1 MGDKMNRRENKIF
14 SELIWNDKSTV
25 AAFKDKYNVQERS
38 IRLAIKSINDD
49 LMEAGLPTIFENSEG
64 ELSIEDKDQIAVKE
78 FEKFIQNYNFYSYTM
93 TKNERH
99 TILALILLNGREYIT
114 VDMLKNEIGVS
125 RNTILNDLQEL
136 KSWFEDREMTLKAKP
151 HVGYVIEATE
161 TQIRE
166 NILKLMEV
174 NSEEYYQ
181 NGYMLNVYWWLLLKQ
196 LDTMNSF
203 ENLKNIL
210 LEEEEETG
218 VILEDYSFYE
228 AGIEL
233 MIILNRLDQGKYLIS
248 FNDELKEEIEI
259 SSKYPFSKSVL
270 NKIGRKYDVKITE
283 EEILMFTKHLR
294 GKRYLKG
301 ERNSATS
308 LDINVMIAEAIH
320 LISGQ
325 LGIDFY
331 LDFGLY
337 DLMVAHMK
345 SAVYRVMNGEVLVN
359 PFKDEII
366 NDYPEILQIVHKEL
380 ENLENFIGKKF
391 REDEV
396 MFLVWYFASV
406 IEKEKIQSN
415 KNKKIPVALVCAT
428 GRGTVQFMLAKL
440 KILENIID
448 IVSVSSHHNMNEIE
462 QSGARMII
470 STIPLPNSKLPNVA
484 VRSPMLDDQDILT
497 IQQKVFELKEKEQEE
512 IEEQENRVI
521 KQNPQKDI
529 QGAFYNLLSKERIE
543 MDYPAKDWED
553 AIRCAGK
560 LLYDTN
566 TVTEQYVEEMVS
578 SVKKHG
584 PYIVVCKGMA
594 LPHADCSKG
603 AIKEAASFVRLK
615 TPIEFGS
622 VYNDPVRYVIGMSI
636 KSAES
641 INQAIYDMM
650 KIFGDENNMNKF
662 DSLPDEQAVLDMI
675 NSFQKQKI

>member
-1 MGDKMNRRENKIF
+1 MNRRGNKIF
-14 SELIWNDKSTV
+14 SELIWNNKLTI
-25 AAFKDKYNVQERS
+25 AAFKDKYNVQEHS
-38 IRLAIKSINDD
+38 IRLAVKSINDD
-49 LMEAGLPTIFENSEG
+49 LEEAGLPTISKNSEG
-64 ELSIEDKDQIAVKE
+64 ELSIQGKDQIHIKK

-136 KSWFEDREMTLKAKP
+136 KSWFEDRGMTLKAKP

-166 NILKLMEV
+166 NILKL
-174 NSEEYYQ
+174 
-181 NGYMLNVYWWLLLKQ
+181 
-196 LDTMNSF
+196 
-203 ENLKNIL
+203 
-210 LEEEEETG
+210 
-218 VILEDYSFYE
+218 
-228 AGIEL
+228 
-233 MIILNRLDQGKYLIS
+233 
-248 FNDELKEEIEI
+248 
-259 SSKYPFSKSVL
+259 
-270 NKIGRKYDVKITE
+270 
-283 EEILMFTKHLR
+283 
-294 GKRYLKG
+294 
-301 ERNSATS
+301 
-308 LDINVMIAEAIH
+308 
-320 LISGQ
+320 ISGQ

-337 DLMVAHMK
+337 DLMVVHMK

-396 MFLVWYFASV
+396 MFLVLYFASV

-415 KNKKIPVALVCAT
+415 KNKKIPVALVCVT

-440 KILENIID
+440 KILEDIID

-462 QSGARMII
+462 QSGAKMII

-543 MDYPAKDWED
+543 LDYPAKDWED

-560 LLYDTN
+560 ILYDTK
-566 TVTEQYVEEMVS
+566 TVTEQYVEEMVN

-603 AIKEAASFVRLK
+603 AIEEAASLVRLK

-662 DSLPDEQAVLDMI
+662 DSLPDEQAVLDMV

>member
-248 FNDELKEEIEI
+248 FNDESKEEIEI

-396 MFLVWYFASV
+396 MFLVLYFSSV

-603 AIKEAASFVRLK
+603 AIKEAASLVRLK

>member
-1 MGDKMNRRENKIF
+1 
-14 SELIWNDKSTV
+14 
-25 AAFKDKYNVQERS
+25 
-38 IRLAIKSINDD
+38 
-49 LMEAGLPTIFENSEG
+49 
-64 ELSIEDKDQIAVKE
+64 
-78 FEKFIQNYNFYSYTM
+78 
-93 TKNERH
+93 
-99 TILALILLNGREYIT
+99 
-114 VDMLKNEIGVS
+114 
-125 RNTILNDLQEL
+125 
-136 KSWFEDREMTLKAKP
+136 
-151 HVGYVIEATE
+151 
-161 TQIRE
+161 
-166 NILKLMEV
+166 
-174 NSEEYYQ
+174 
-181 NGYMLNVYWWLLLKQ
+181 
-196 LDTMNSF
+196 
-203 ENLKNIL
+203 
-210 LEEEEETG
+210 
-218 VILEDYSFYE
+218 
-228 AGIEL
+228 
-233 MIILNRLDQGKYLIS
+233 
-248 FNDELKEEIEI
+248 
-259 SSKYPFSKSVL
+259 
-270 NKIGRKYDVKITE
+270 
-283 EEILMFTKHLR
+283 
-294 GKRYLKG
+294 
-301 ERNSATS
+301 
-308 LDINVMIAEAIH
+308 
-320 LISGQ
+320 
-325 LGIDFY
+325 
-331 LDFGLY
+331 
-337 DLMVAHMK
+337 MVAHMK

-396 MFLVWYFASV
+396 MFLVLYFASV

-415 KNKKIPVALVCAT
+415 KNKKIPVALVCVT

>member
-396 MFLVWYFASV
+396 MFLVLYFALV

>member
-64 ELSIEDKDQIAVKE
+64 ELSIEDKDQIDVKE

-181 NGYMLNVYWWLLLKQ
+181 NGYTLNVYWWLLLKQ

-391 REDEV
+391 REDEG
-396 MFLVWYFASV
+396 MFLVLYFASV

>member
-1 MGDKMNRRENKIF
+1 MAKAESPFLIVNPKSYLYGEKSLELAKAADKTAKETGLQIYFTCPYADIRLIKENTENLIVCAQSMDSLTPGRGMGHVLPESLKEAGAEAVFLNHAENQKTV
-14 SELIWNDKSTV
+14 SELYATIKRAKELGMITIVCADSTV
-25 AAFKDKYNVQERS
+25 EAKAVACMDPDIV
-38 IRLAIKSINDD
+38 LAEPTDLIGTGKVADD
-49 LMEAGLPTIFENSEG
+49 
-64 ELSIEDKDQIAVKE
+64 
-78 FEKFIQNYNFYSYTM
+78 SYTI
-93 TKNERH
+93 E
-99 TILALILLNGREYIT
+99 T
-114 VDMLKNEIGVS
+114 VKGL
-125 RNTILNDLQEL
+125 
-136 KSWFEDREMTLKAKP
+136 
-151 HVGYVIEATE
+151 H
-161 TQIRE
+161 
-166 NILKLMEV
+166 EV
-174 NSEEYYQ
+174 NP
-181 NGYMLNVYWWLLLKQ
+181 
-196 LDTMNSF
+196 D
-203 ENLKNIL
+203 
-210 LEEEEETG
+210 
-218 VILEDYSFYE
+218 
-228 AGIEL
+228 
-233 MIILNRLDQGKYLIS
+233 
-248 FNDELKEEIEI
+248 
-259 SSKYPFSKSVL
+259 VL
-270 NKIGRKYDVKITE
+270 
-283 EEILMFTKHLR
+283 
-294 GKRYLKG
+294 
-301 ERNSATS
+301 
-308 LDINVMIAEAIH
+308 VMIASGVSTAEDCYNAVSYTH
-320 LISGQ
+320 L
-325 LGIDFY
+325 
-331 LDFGLY
+331 
-337 DLMVAHMK
+337 
-345 SAVYRVMNGEVLVN
+345 
-359 PFKDEII
+359 
-366 NDYPEILQIVHKEL
+366 
-380 ENLENFIGKKF
+380 
-391 REDEV
+391 EDEV
-396 MFLVWYFASV
+396 MFLVLYFASV

-603 AIKEAASFVRLK
+603 AIKEAASLVRLK

>member
-248 FNDELKEEIEI
+248 FNDESKEEIEI

-391 REDEV
+391 REDKV
-396 MFLVWYFASV
+396 MFLVLYFASV

>member
-151 HVGYVIEATE
+151 HVGYVIDATE

-181 NGYMLNVYWWLLLKQ
+181 NGYTLNVYWWLLLKQ

-396 MFLVWYFASV
+396 MFLVLYFASV

-543 MDYPAKDWED
+543 LDYPAKDWED

-560 LLYDTN
+560 ILYDTK
-566 TVTEQYVEEMVS
+566 TVTKQYVEEMVN

-603 AIKEAASFVRLK
+603 AIEEAASLVRLK